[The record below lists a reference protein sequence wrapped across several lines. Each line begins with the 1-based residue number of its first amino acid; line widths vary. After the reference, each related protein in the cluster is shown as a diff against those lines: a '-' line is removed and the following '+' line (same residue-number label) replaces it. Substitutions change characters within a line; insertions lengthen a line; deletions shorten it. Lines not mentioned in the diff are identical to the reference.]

1 MPTTNLWSCQTYR
14 STAVVGYLFTQFFT
28 FPGYLSPSN
37 GIHFSDVPNGM
48 AAVSAVPLLGW
59 LQIIAF
65 AGYAETKLLQKF
77 NGNPAGDVGGDKWQ
91 RYEESRRTRPSPMH
105 ALALLILNAARTFT
119 AGTRSLSRVKSC

>member
-1 MPTTNLWSCQTYR
+1 
-14 STAVVGYLFTQFFT
+14 
-28 FPGYLSPSN
+28 
-37 GIHFSDVPNGM
+37 M

-91 RYEESRRTRPSPMH
+91 RYEEPIKSQK
-105 ALALLILNAARTFT
+105 LLIELKNGRLAMLGMTGMLVGERLCALFT
-119 AGTRSLSRVKSC
+119 Q